1 MLRDRIGAQ
10 RGLAQA
16 VPENGYS
23 LLELLVVIAIMA
35 LLATIA
41 VPQLF
46 GYLESAKEGTA
57 KTQIQSLS
65 SALDLYRL
73 DQGDYPTTQQGL
85 AVLVDRPAQTEDWNG
100 PYIRSR
106 DSLTDPWGQPY
117 QYKTPGDHLPFDLY
131 SYGPDGP
138 EGPGANDPQL
148 RNW

>member
-1 MLRDRIGAQ
+1 MT
-10 RGLAQA
+10 GLQHSIARK
-16 VPENGYS
+16 VRRPENGYS

-46 GYLESAKEGTA
+46 GYLEGAKESTA

-73 DQGDYPTTQQGL
+73 DQGRYPSTQQGL
-85 AVLVDRPAQTEDWNG
+85 VALVDRPVQSENWNG

-106 DSLTDPWGQPY
+106 DSLTDPWGHPY
-117 QYKTPGDHLPFDLY
+117 QYKAPGDHLPFDLY

-138 EGPGANDPQL
+138 DGQGADDPEL